1 MTRRSIIWLSI
12 GSIVICG
19 SLLVR
24 IDNAEAMFGEDIP
37 FLIQIVTQSIQ
48 EVSSLT
54 QIIGKSRETVSLL
67 EDMNRGVKDVLHLAE
82 TAHVPLPPQVYEQ
95 AKQIDQATQ
104 TAESIYGPLS
114 EHSPRFTQ
122 TQYRSGVEGLFLSQD
137 AFDYSNFMDGQG
149 RKIKDSAVVAD
160 QSSATRLTAESM
172 GVLLQTVDQT
182 NRLQAKS
189 LEMSSTG
196 RIEESS
202 KENARFESF
211 VDTQTRIEQ
220 DMENTEFASLP
231 AFDETGGQP

>member
-1 MTRRSIIWLSI
+1 MTRKLIFWLSI
-12 GSIVICG
+12 GTIVICG

-67 EDMNRGVKDVLHLAE
+67 EDMNRGIKDVLHLAE
-82 TAHVPLPPQVYEQ
+82 TAHLPLPPQVYQQ

-104 TAESIYGPLS
+104 TAESIYGPLT

-149 RKIKDSAVVAD
+149 RKIKDSAVAAD

-172 GVLLQTVDQT
+172 GVLLQDG
-182 NRLQAKS
+182 RSDKS
-189 LEMSSTG
+189 T
-196 RIEESS
+196 
-202 KENARFESF
+202 
-211 VDTQTRIEQ
+211 
-220 DMENTEFASLP
+220 P
-231 AFDETGGQP
+231 GQKPRNVIDGPN